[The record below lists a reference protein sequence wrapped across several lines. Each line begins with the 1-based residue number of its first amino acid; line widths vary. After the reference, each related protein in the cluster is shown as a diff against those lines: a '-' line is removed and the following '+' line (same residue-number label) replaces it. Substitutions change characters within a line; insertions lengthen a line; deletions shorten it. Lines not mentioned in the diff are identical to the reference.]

1 MSFTNDSFW
10 SDNTQ
15 DYPKHLQSS
24 QFTTVWR
31 GLKHSQQ
38 PPNIDYNQLGVHWVS
53 TDKNHWANH
62 FATSHFDEDY
72 DSPSGTVI
80 KARVPVSGLPKDQE
94 EHEELS
100 NTGEGAYEPEGETP
114 IRPNTEVHVIGIER
128 HTPERTRT
136 FNLKTP
142 RIGRS

>member
-38 PPNIDYNQLGVHWVS
+38 PPDIDYNQLGVHWVS

-114 IRPNTEVHVIGIER
+114 IRPNTEVHIIGIER
-128 HTPERTRT
+128 HTPERTQT

>member
-38 PPNIDYNQLGVHWVS
+38 PPNIEYNQLGVHWVS
-53 TDKNHWANH
+53 TDKNHWATH

>member
-94 EHEELS
+94 EHEELA